1 MIPVTLLGL
10 VLGAGLAALLTL
22 LFGVYSIGPT
32 ERGVLTT
39 FGRVQRTPGTTAE
52 DPQLGALLNDDE
64 KIRYNYPNV
73 RVIPQGG
80 PYFKWPW
87 QKLYKVDM
95 TIQAI
100 DITWDPDITQQ
111 TIEAVT
117 KDNLTVQISGQI
129 RWKPCERNL
138 YAYLFGVAN
147 PAAHVVGYFIS
158 VLRDRI
164 ATFHGEAHDGAVEG
178 VSINDLRRNLSLIN
192 SFMEE
197 SCRKTAARY
206 GINLDA
212 ALITN
217 IDPPSD
223 VDEALASINTTQNQ
237 VAASI
242 SQAKADAD
250 QKLKMAEQAV
260 QIAQNRAEAEA
271 APILELGH
279 TLQAMHAQG
288 GKAALDSYLRNASLP
303 LREKAAQTI
312 LKI

>member
-1 MIPVTLLGL
+1 M
-10 VLGAGLAALLTL
+10 
-22 LFGVYSIGPT
+22 
-32 ERGVLTT
+32 
-39 FGRVQRTPGTTAE
+39 
-52 DPQLGALLNDDE
+52 
-64 KIRYNYPNV
+64 
-73 RVIPQGG
+73 
-80 PYFKWPW
+80 
-87 QKLYKVDM
+87 
-95 TIQAI
+95 
-100 DITWDPDITQQ
+100 
-111 TIEAVT
+111 
-117 KDNLTVQISGQI
+117 
-129 RWKPCERNL
+129 
-138 YAYLFGVAN
+138 
-147 PAAHVVGYFIS
+147 
-158 VLRDRI
+158 LRDRI
-164 ATFHGEAHDGAVEG
+164 ATFHGETHDGAVEG

-217 IDPPSD
+217 IDPPGD

-271 APILELGH
+271 APILELGK